1 MKKKISITLSSK
13 VLARLDRLA
22 GSKRSRSVVIER
34 AIRNELRQQ
43 DSAINDAADLELINA
58 AADQLNA
65 GGGRRPGVHV
75 GFQALIKA
83 SVILSPN
90 RYRVSSFP

>member
-1 MKKKISITLSSK
+1 MKKKISITLSSN
-13 VLARLDRLA
+13 VLARVDRLA

-43 DSAINDAADLELINA
+43 DSATDDAADLERINA

-65 GGGRRPGVHV
+65 EAADVLEYV
-75 GFQALIKA
+75 AA
-83 SVILSPN
+83 SKH
-90 RYRVSSFP
+90 RCQ